1 MLGAEFMAST
11 ISFLEQLVRDTGK
24 PEAEVVAMA
33 VESGVRQLWRERV
46 LDRYLRGEISRQQ
59 AAETVGMD
67 WVDMA
72 DRQRRAME
80 EDVEWGLAKTSTP

>member
-1 MLGAEFMAST
+1 MAST

-24 PEAEVVAMA
+24 AEAEVVAMA